1 MQGTDQTKQEES
13 TMKVY
18 AYCRVSTERQ
28 SLKRQIDNISA
39 TYPEIQERDY
49 YTEKYTGTTT
59 NRPEWQK
66 LLGRVQPG
74 DTIVFD
80 EVSRMSRDAA
90 EGAKQ
95 YEELYS
101 RGVSLVFLK
110 EPHCN
115 TDTYRAA
122 AAASIPTTG
131 NEIADIYIEAT
142 NKVLMILA
150 KQQIELAFAQA
161 QKERDSLS
169 KRTKEGIRAARNAR
183 LAENLPE
190 KAHFNRGRK
199 LETNQARAVKAAI
212 FKYSKDF
219 AGSLS
224 DIDCIKIA
232 GCSRNSYYKY
242 KAELRSS
249 SAADPDGQADTMPE
263 SSAL

>member
-1 MQGTDQTKQEES
+1 
-13 TMKVY
+13 MKVY

-39 TYPEIQERDY
+39 AYPEIQERDY

-110 EPHCN
+110 EPHIN
-115 TDTYRAA
+115 TAVFKAAAEKRMRIAVDTGRAA
-122 AAASIPTTG
+122 TDKLLVNLEMTI
-131 NEIADIYIEAT
+131 NEFLID
-142 NKVLMILA
+142 LA
-150 KQQIELAFAQA
+150 KEQVMIAFEQA

-199 LETNQARAVKAAI
+199 LETKKARAVKAAI